1 MPFLKARLDTSSAFL
16 SLIHIVIGAAY
27 LSRSVSDETQK
38 HCLVFGGI
46 LLALTR
52 IVQKLIRIVTVVIV
66 TIYRRRPLV
75 FSSDIAGCS

>member
-16 SLIHIVIGAAY
+16 SLIHIVIGAAAY

-46 LLALTR
+46 LLALT
-52 IVQKLIRIVTVVIV
+52 
-66 TIYRRRPLV
+66 P
-75 FSSDIAGCS
+75 